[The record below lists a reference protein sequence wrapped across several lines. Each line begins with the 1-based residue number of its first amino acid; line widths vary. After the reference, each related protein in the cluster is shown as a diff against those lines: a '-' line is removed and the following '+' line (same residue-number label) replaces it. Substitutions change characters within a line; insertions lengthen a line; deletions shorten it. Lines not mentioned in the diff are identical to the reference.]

1 MEQEGDGMSKAS
13 THAAR
18 SHKTKRR
25 YKPTNKTILNK
36 EAKKRHATASYFRGI
51 MRSITFGLQGGEE

>member
-1 MEQEGDGMSKAS
+1 MSKAS

-18 SHKTKRR
+18 SRRSKRR

-36 EAKKRHATASYFRGI
+36 EAKKRNATNAYFRGI
-51 MRSITFGLQGGEE
+51 MRSITFGLQGGE